1 MPIKTSPARSGVTS
15 ALLVHSGWTGDDD
28 IFSGENNFF
37 LANAPHGDLN
47 ALIDRLGERF
57 EIMRTSIKK
66 WTVGTPIQ
74 APLDALEAILKRR
87 PLAPDQVREIV
98 VRMDPRTSVVNDRE
112 MPDVNIQHMLAIMLV
127 DRTATFAA
135 AHDKKRMQD
144 PLILRQKAKVSLE
157 PNSGQPLLTL
167 TLSDGSS
174 ITENPTAVRG
184 TAENPMTRGEVV
196 EKDRDLMQPILGV
209 SATTRMIERLLDF
222 ENIRNVREL
231 RPLVQ
236 RA

>member
-1 MPIKTSPARSGVTS
+1 
-15 ALLVHSGWTGDDD
+15 
-28 IFSGENNFF
+28 
-37 LANAPHGDLN
+37 
-47 ALIDRLGERF
+47 
-57 EIMRTSIKK
+57 
-66 WTVGTPIQ
+66 
-74 APLDALEAILKRR
+74 
-87 PLAPDQVREIV
+87 
-98 VRMDPRTSVVNDRE
+98 

-144 PLILRQKAKVSLE
+144 PLILRQKAKVRLD

-196 EKDRDLMQPILGV
+196 EKARDLMQPILGV
-209 SATTRMIERLLDF
+209 SATTRLIERLLDF
-222 ENIRNVREL
+222 ENIRSVREL
-231 RPLVQ
+231 RPLAQ

>member
-1 MPIKTSPARSGVTS
+1 MPARGGVTS
-15 ALLVHSGWTGDDD
+15 ALLVHSGWTGVDD

-37 LANAPHGDLN
+37 MANAPHGDLN
-47 ALIDRLGERF
+47 ALIDGLGERF

-144 PLILRQKAKVSLE
+144 PLILRQKAKVRLD

-196 EKDRDLMQPILGV
+196 EKARDLMQPILGV
-209 SATTRMIERLLDF
+209 SATTRLIERLLDF
-222 ENIRNVREL
+222 ENIRSVREL
-231 RPLVQ
+231 RPLAQ

>member
-1 MPIKTSPARSGVTS
+1 MPARGGVTS
-15 ALLVHSGWTGDDD
+15 ALLVHSGWTGVDD

-144 PLILRQKAKVSLE
+144 PLILRQGESTSRAQL
-157 PNSGQPLLTL
+157 GQPLLTL

-196 EKDRDLMQPILGV
+196 EKARDLMQPILGV
-209 SATTRMIERLLDF
+209 SATTRLIERLLDF